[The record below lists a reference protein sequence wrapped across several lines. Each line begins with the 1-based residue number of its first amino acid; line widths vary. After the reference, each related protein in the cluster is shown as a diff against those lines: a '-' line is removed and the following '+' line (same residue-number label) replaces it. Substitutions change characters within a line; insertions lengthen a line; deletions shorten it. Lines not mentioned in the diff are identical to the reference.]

1 MMKDTGEMI
10 FSYRFAQLLVLVI
23 RLQLLILLRMLRL
36 SQLQLLIIQVLLR
49 QPLIIQLPQQL

>member
-23 RLQLLILLRMLRL
+23 CECIT
-36 SQLQLLIIQVLLR
+36 SHGYIISVR
-49 QPLIIQLPQQL
+49 CNFII